1 VDGAAR
7 PALDR
12 PGVNSPAGIQASQL
26 RVEAQVRLGSFE
38 LATDL
43 DLPLSGLT
51 AVYGR
56 SGSGKTTLINLVA
69 GLLRPRTGRIAVG
82 DVVYFDSALGLEL
95 PVEKRGL
102 GYVFQDA
109 RLFPHLSVR
118 GNLLFGLK
126 RAAGHAGGPR
136 AISVEQVVELL
147 GIAALLDRRPYTL
160 SGGEKQR
167 VALGRAL
174 LAQPRLL
181 LMDEPLASLDAPRK
195 AEILPY
201 IERLRDELQIP
212 ILYVSHAIDEVLRL
226 ATAIVVLDS
235 GHVVAAGR
243 LNEVLQQP
251 EVRVQLG
258 GTDFGTLAFGTVA
271 AHDDAYGLSTID
283 CDGFELKVPRV
294 PLAVGTE
301 VRARIPARE
310 VALALA
316 RPGDVSITNRIPGV
330 VAAVEPRDQTYSDV
344 SVRLSPTTVLG
355 VTITRESAARLALEP
370 GLRVWCLI
378 KSVALDAGAL
388 AIARGAAAKRASAA
402 ANDALL
408 NGPEPPP
415 R

>member
-1 VDGAAR
+1 MSA
-7 PALDR
+7 
-12 PGVNSPAGIQASQL
+12 SAGIRASL
-26 RVEAQVRLGSFE
+26 LSVEAQVRLGSFE
-38 LATDL
+38 LATDF
-43 DLPLSGLT
+43 DLPLAGLT
-51 AVYGR
+51 AIYGS

-69 GLLRPRTGRIAVG
+69 GLLRPRAGRIALG
-82 DVVYFDSALGLEL
+82 EIVYFDSALGLEL

-136 AISVEQVVELL
+136 AISFEQVVELL
-147 GIAALLDRRPYTL
+147 GIAALLDRRPHTL

-235 GHVVAAGR
+235 GRVVAAGPVDD
-243 LNEVLQQP
+243 VLQQP
-251 EVRVQLG
+251 AVRAQLG
-258 GTDFGTLAFGTVA
+258 GAELGTLTFGTVV
-271 AHDDAYGLSTID
+271 AHDDVYGLSTLD

-294 PLAVGTE
+294 PHAVGTA

-316 RPGDVSITNRIPGV
+316 RPGDVSITNRLAGV
-330 VAAVEPRDQTYSDV
+330 VTAVERRDQTYSDV
-344 SVRLSPTTVLG
+344 MVRLSPTTVLS
-355 VTITRESAARLALEP
+355 VTISRESAARLALAP
-370 GLRVWCLI
+370 GLQVWCLI

-388 AIARGAAAKRASAA
+388 AIARGAAATRASAA

-408 NGPEPPP
+408 NAPGPT
-415 R
+415 RR